1 MCCVWLGGMGG
12 LGRGDGVRVCL
23 RSAVM
28 AHRMFGC
35 CMIDGGVCGI
45 SDLSL
50 VPWLGMATIPALCD

>member
-1 MCCVWLGGMGG
+1 MGG

-50 VPWLGMATIPALCD
+50 FPWIGMATIPALCD